1 METKT
6 LDELEMGDVV
16 SLYSDPTLGLMVIVS
31 DAGRKLPMYLC
42 DKWPPFADENFPS
55 IARSQF
61 DGEFI
66 VHGKIGAIFE
76 QLEELLM
83 EQYGLSKTE

>member
-6 LDELEMGDVV
+6 LDELERGDVV
-16 SLYSDPTLGLMVIVS
+16 SISHAPCLGLMVIVS
-31 DAGRKLPMYLC
+31 YAGRKLPMYLC
-42 DKWPPFADENFPS
+42 DKGPSYADKNFPY
-55 IARSQF
+55 IARPES
-61 DGEFI
+61 DEEFI

-83 EQYGLSKTE
+83 EQYGLSRTE